1 MPYKAVFILEMLPIY
16 KFWKICN
23 RYSRESTYSPVKNKN
38 VLHFIKISVSK
49 FSVTNYSYVIPTTF
63 FRRILNYSLH
73 LTGLPNLFL
82 KLLTILLNQDV
93 ISSHLTKLNLMHGAA
108 RPLARRRFASGER
121 WEQAFG
127 KQGPHGTLV
136 GFVRS
141 RKII

>member
-1 MPYKAVFILEMLPIY
+1 MLPIY

-82 KLLTILLNQDV
+82 KLLIILLNQDV
-93 ISSHLTKLNLMHGAA
+93 ISYQIKFNAWRRTAT
-108 RPLARRRFASGER
+108 RPEALRVWREVRASV
-121 WEQAFG
+121 W
-127 KQGPHGTLV
+127 
-136 GFVRS
+136 
-141 RKII
+141 